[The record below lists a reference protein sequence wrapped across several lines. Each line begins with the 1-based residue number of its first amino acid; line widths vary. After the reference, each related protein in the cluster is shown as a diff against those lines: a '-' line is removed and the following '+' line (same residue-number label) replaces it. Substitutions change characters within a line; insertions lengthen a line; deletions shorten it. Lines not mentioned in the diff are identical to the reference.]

1 MENQPQ
7 AQTQHSRPPKIGPP
21 MFAGI
26 MARLASATR
35 CRAFTETDLE
45 VWFQYLGCYSAEI
58 MSAAVDRFCL
68 ADDPF
73 PSVGKLRSLCVR
85 IQQDAQA
92 EATPGQ
98 LRIEGQRER
107 TREPINYRAIRAAKQ
122 AEREAAGPADVEAV
136 KLAERLEWN
145 E

>member
-1 MENQPQ
+1 
-7 AQTQHSRPPKIGPP
+7 
-21 MFAGI
+21 

-73 PSVGKLRSLCVR
+73 PSVGKLRALCVR

-122 AEREAAGPADVEAV
+122 AEREALGPADVEAV
-136 KLAERLEWN
+136 KLADQLEWN

>member
-1 MENQPQ
+1 MENQQ
-7 AQTQHSRPPKIGPP
+7 QEQTQHSRPGSVGPP
-21 MFAGI
+21 MFVGLL
-26 MARLASATR
+26 ARLASATR
-35 CRAFTETDLE
+35 CRAFTEEDHE
-45 VWFQYLGCYSAEI
+45 VWYGFLGDYSPETL
-58 MSAAVDRFCL
+58 SAAIDRFCL

-73 PSVGKLRSLCVR
+73 PSVGKLRALCVR
-85 IQQDAQA
+85 LQQDAQA

-136 KLAERLEWN
+136 KLAERLEWD
-145 E
+145 

>member
-21 MFAGI
+21 MFAGL

-35 CRAFTETDLE
+35 CRAFTEADLE
-45 VWFQYLGCYSAEI
+45 VWFQFLGCYSAEI
-58 MSAAVDRFCL
+58 MSAAIDRFCL

-73 PSVGKLRSLCVR
+73 PSVGKLRALCVR
-85 IQQDAQA
+85 LQQDAQA

-107 TREPINYRAIRAAKQ
+107 TREPIDYRAIRAAKL
-122 AEREAAGPADVEAV
+122 AEREAAGPAEVEAV
-136 KLAERLEWN
+136 KLAGELEWD
-145 E
+145 